1 MIQRIK
7 GILRKALFG
16 AEQGQAATEYAI
28 LSVMILGG
36 AGLSW
41 PFLIELLSAMNTYY
55 NSIFSAIQCPLP

>member
-7 GILRKALFG
+7 TLLRTALKG
-16 AEQGQAATEYAI
+16 AEEGQAATEYAI

-41 PFLIELLSAMNTYY
+41 PFLIELMSAMNTYY
-55 NSIFSAIQCPLP
+55 NSMFSAIQCPLP